1 MNILLITQLY
11 PQPDDVG
18 GNKPTRTV
26 EYFAKEWVKEGHR
39 VIVAHCPSKFPFVLY
54 LVPAP
59 IQNKL
64 AGATST
70 IFPPMASRKKLV
82 REEFGIKV
90 YRFPMLKILPGGAYS
105 TRTMKVQAQ
114 EIIRCLEKEDFVPD
128 LVAGHFANPS
138 TELTAILAEH
148 YKAKSSIVFHNDCL
162 VNRVAKYRLKENVAR
177 IGAVGVRSMIEAQKV
192 IDRLQLDR
200 TPFVCYSGA
209 PNDAVQAAKKVCDK
223 QDFSEGIR
231 HLYVGSLIKRKH
243 LDVVIKAFLATASG
257 KDMLTVVGGG
267 PEEESL
273 RKLAAELD
281 TEERITF
288 TGRIPR
294 EEVLRKM
301 GKAQVFTLISHWET
315 FGMVY
320 IEAMLQ
326 GCLTIA
332 SRGGGFDG
340 LIEDGVNGFL
350 SEPGDQASLE
360 AVYRRIASMTTQ
372 ERNKIGQAA
381 IDTAIHFSEKEVAD
395 RYLSDILSHQ
405 KNEA

>member
-39 VIVAHCPSKFPFVLY
+39 VIVAHCPSKFPFLFY

-105 TRTMKVQAQ
+105 TRTMKAQAQ

-162 VNRVAKYRLKENVAR
+162 VNRVVRYRLKENVAR
-177 IGAVGVRSMIEAQKV
+177 IGAVGVRSVIEAQKV

-209 PNDAVQAAKKVCDK
+209 PNDAVVRGVERDAP
-223 QDFSEGIR
+223 
-231 HLYVGSLIKRKH
+231 H
-243 LDVVIKAFLATASG
+243 
-257 KDMLTVVGGG
+257 
-267 PEEESL
+267 
-273 RKLAAELD
+273 LAAE
-281 TEERITF
+281 
-288 TGRIPR
+288 
-294 EEVLRKM
+294 
-301 GKAQVFTLISHWET
+301 
-315 FGMVY
+315 
-320 IEAMLQ
+320 
-326 GCLTIA
+326 
-332 SRGGGFDG
+332 
-340 LIEDGVNGFL
+340 
-350 SEPGDQASLE
+350 
-360 AVYRRIASMTTQ
+360 
-372 ERNKIGQAA
+372 
-381 IDTAIHFSEKEVAD
+381 
-395 RYLSDILSHQ
+395 
-405 KNEA
+405 